1 MRTAPL
7 KDKVQAILADEIGRI
22 AVLRI
27 RKAKMIHS
35 AEEFI
40 ALRDS
45 DNKEEYDRSAF
56 EEAPLAVWR
65 DLIQRYPDYRR
76 WVAHNK
82 TVPVEILAELCN
94 YGPDIRQ
101 FVATK
106 RRLSRELFILLSQD
120 PAATVRQSIAV
131 NKRRRWI
138 SCSLW
143 PRMRTR
149 ISPTRQPVMQ
159 ANELEAPSD
168 CGPRQA
174 A

>member
-1 MRTAPL
+1 M
-7 KDKVQAILADEIGRI
+7 
-22 AVLRI
+22 LRI

-120 PAATVRQSIAV
+120 PAATVRQSIAA
-131 NKRRRWI
+131 NKKTPLDI
-138 SCSLW
+138 LQSLAKDEDADIADSA
-143 PRMRTR
+143 TR
-149 ISPTRQPVMQ
+149 NAGKR
-159 ANELEAPSD
+159 A
-168 CGPRQA
+168 
-174 A
+174 